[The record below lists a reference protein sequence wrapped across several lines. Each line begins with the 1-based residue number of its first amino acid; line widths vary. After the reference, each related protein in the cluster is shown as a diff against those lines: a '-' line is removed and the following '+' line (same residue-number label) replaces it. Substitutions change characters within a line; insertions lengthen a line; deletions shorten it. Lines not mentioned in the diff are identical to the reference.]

1 MGEIVNLRTARKD
14 KARREREAAAEANRV
29 AHGAPKRDRRKADAE
44 RRLAEARHEAH
55 RITDET

>member
-1 MGEIVNLRTARKD
+1 MGDVVNLRAARKD

-29 AHGAPKRDRRKADAE
+29 AHGTPKRDRRKADAE
-44 RRLAEARHEAH
+44 RRLTDKRHEAH